1 MKMGMGV
8 RQHDQ
13 RTLGEEG
20 LQMLV
25 SGWGKPDWVLSS
37 PLPLFLR
44 ILPLGSDP
52 GNEERPRQPHPAM
65 LGFCQGIY
73 LP

>member
-25 SGWGKPDWVLSS
+25 SGGEA
-37 PLPLFLR
+37 R
-44 ILPLGSDP
+44 LGSFFPSPSFPEDTSS
-52 GNEERPRQPHPAM
+52 GQ
-65 LGFCQGIY
+65 
-73 LP
+73 

>member
-25 SGWGKPDWVLSS
+25 SGGKPDWVLSS
-37 PLPLFLR
+37 PFPLFLR

-52 GNEERPRQPHPAM
+52 GNEERTRQPHPAM

>member
-1 MKMGMGV
+1 MGMGV

-13 RTLGEEG
+13 KTPGEEG
-20 LQMLV
+20 LQMPG
-25 SGWGKPDWVLSS
+25 SGGSQQWVLPS
-37 PLPLFLR
+37 PLPPFLG

-52 GNEERPRQPHPAM
+52 GDEERTGQPHPAM